1 MILNIKV
8 NNMNNTKTDIKSKE
22 IKINYIR
29 KVKNIYFNFNFNFFL
44 KLYH

>member
-1 MILNIKV
+1 MKV
-8 NNMNNTKTDIKSKE
+8 NNMNNTNIEIKSKE

-29 KVKNIYFNFNFNFFL
+29 KVKNIYFNFNFLL

>member
-1 MILNIKV
+1 
-8 NNMNNTKTDIKSKE
+8 MNNTKTDIKSKE

-29 KVKNIYFNFNFNFFL
+29 KVKNIYFNFLL

>member
-1 MILNIKV
+1 
-8 NNMNNTKTDIKSKE
+8 MNNTNIDIKLKE

-29 KVKNIYFNFNFNFFL
+29 KVKNIYFNFNFLL

>member
-1 MILNIKV
+1 
-8 NNMNNTKTDIKSKE
+8 MNNTKTDIKSKE

-29 KVKNIYFNFNFNFFL
+29 KVKRIYFNFNFLL